1 MKRKRWISA
10 LLTVAMLL
18 AALPASALEAGAAEA
33 GAPELTRLTV
43 EAADGRE
50 ISLLE
55 GDVAEDLGESYSF
68 TAVFDHPE
76 QIQSVYIT
84 STKGSAVRLL
94 EARWDGGAYT
104 TSGWFGGDADYIPGK
119 IGVE

>member
-10 LLTVAMLL
+10 LLTAAMLL
-18 AALPASALEAGAAEA
+18 VALPASALEAGAAEA
-33 GAPELTRLTV
+33 GTPELTRLTV

-76 QIQSVYIT
+76 QIESVYIT
-84 STKGSAVRLL
+84 STRSGSSQP
-94 EARWDGGAYT
+94 T
-104 TSGWFGGDADYIPGK
+104 
-119 IGVE
+119 